1 MIPEEDKECGQ
12 LDYPITHEELHKGS
26 ECLKSGKAVASDNL
40 SNEMISCLLEISPGV
55 LLKLFNSVLAGGK
68 IPSDWVVSYIVP
80 IHKEGAMSDP
90 SNYRGISL
98 SSCLGKLFLSI
109 LNNRL
114 VSFNIDRNI
123 LSETK
128 LSFQKGNRISDAHI
142 ILRNLIDNYCHKK
155 GKRIYSCFID
165 LSKAFDTIP
174 RDILLKKLFNFGI
187 TGKFFNIIRGIYSK
201 DTACVKVDSKR
212 TESFAINQGV
222 RQGCPLSPLLFNIF
236 LADLA
241 KSLKSLD
248 DKLAIQE
255 DGINSLFW
263 ADDIVLLAK
272 NEENLNEMINLVA
285 VYCEGN
291 TLTINCKKTKCMIF
305 NKTGR
310 HFRQKF
316 FLNGTELE
324 NVREYKY
331 LGFIVTPSGEIR
343 SGLKDLRD
351 RGLKAFYSLKNKMG
365 ESFKRNVLISLNLFD
380 SLIKPILLYASDFWG
395 PLKLPA
401 NNPIE
406 NLQMRVY
413 KELLGV
419 SKQTTNIGVL
429 LELGRTTLDVNAVKM
444 GIKNWERIRKGKA
457 NCILYASYKD
467 SVKENLPWIQGIK
480 GHIQRNGLLS
490 LFINEY
496 PDAPD
501 FIHKKLYQ
509 IMVDQFNQN
518 AISSIRNSESKLR
531 TYALI
536 KSEIGMEKY
545 LTEMKNVQLRIKYT
559 KFRLSNHNLMI
570 EKGRYTGL
578 KPEERSCPFCLNRTE
593 DELHFLL
600 DCQLYSTLR
609 HILMSKVIHLN
620 YSFQFYQRE
629 YKFGHLLNN
638 FHDAVADFTYKAFE
652 LRDFL
657 LQFPK
662 CLD

>member
-1 MIPEEDKECGQ
+1 
-12 LDYPITHEELHKGS
+12 
-26 ECLKSGKAVASDNL
+26 
-40 SNEMISCLLEISPGV
+40 
-55 LLKLFNSVLAGGK
+55 
-68 IPSDWVVSYIVP
+68 
-80 IHKEGAMSDP
+80 
-90 SNYRGISL
+90 
-98 SSCLGKLFLSI
+98 
-109 LNNRL
+109 
-114 VSFNIDRNI
+114 
-123 LSETK
+123 
-128 LSFQKGNRISDAHI
+128 
-142 ILRNLIDNYCHKK
+142 
-155 GKRIYSCFID
+155 
-165 LSKAFDTIP
+165 
-174 RDILLKKLFNFGI
+174 
-187 TGKFFNIIRGIYSK
+187 
-201 DTACVKVDSKR
+201 
-212 TESFAINQGV
+212 
-222 RQGCPLSPLLFNIF
+222 
-236 LADLA
+236 
-241 KSLKSLD
+241 
-248 DKLAIQE
+248 
-255 DGINSLFW
+255 
-263 ADDIVLLAK
+263 
-272 NEENLNEMINLVA
+272 
-285 VYCEGN
+285 
-291 TLTINCKKTKCMIF
+291 MIF

-343 SGLKDLRD
+343 TGLKDLRD
-351 RGLKAFYSLKNKMG
+351 RRLKAFYSLKNKMG
-365 ESFKRNVLISLNLFD
+365 ESFKRNVSTSLNLFD

-419 SKQTTNIGVL
+419 SKQTTNIGVF

-457 NCILYASYKD
+457 NCILYASYQD
-467 SVKENLPWIQGIK
+467 AVKENLPWIQGIK

-518 AISSIRNSESKLR
+518 AISSIQNSESKLR

-559 KFRLSNHNLMI
+559 KFRISNHNLMI

-578 KPEERSCPFCLNRTE
+578 KPEERSCPFCLNRTKTNCT
-593 DELHFLL
+593 F
-600 DCQLYSTLR
+600 
-609 HILMSKVIHLN
+609 
-620 YSFQFYQRE
+620 F
-629 YKFGHLLNN
+629 
-638 FHDAVADFTYKAFE
+638 
-652 LRDFL
+652 
-657 LQFPK
+657 
-662 CLD
+662 